1 MRSNVLRTVLALSG
15 IAASS
20 ALAAPA
26 GDWPSFGR
34 DPGSQRYSP
43 LTQITPGNVGGLQVA
58 WTYHMNPA
66 HDAAKPTSGRAPAS
80 ETTPLVVDGIM
91 YLSTPYARVAALDAE
106 TGKEIWTYQLPSG
119 EQTPLR
125 GIGYWPGDAKNAAEI
140 VFGTSKGNIIAL
152 SARTGLPMEGFG
164 NHGILDT
171 KTADIMNGFP
181 DAVYRYAAAPTIYKN
196 LIIIGSSVG
205 EIPLGP
211 AGDVRAWDV
220 RTGKLTWQFHAVPR
234 PGEPGHETWQGD
246 DWKRR
251 SGTNVW
257 NVVTVDQ
264 KRGVVYM
271 PFGAPA
277 LDRYGGDRH
286 GANLFGNALVAAD
299 ANTGR
304 YLWHY
309 QINHH
314 EIWDWD
320 ISAPPTLLEVRKG
333 GKTIPAI
340 SAINK
345 SGLLF
350 ILDRR
355 TGKPIYNVTEQAA
368 PPSSVEG
375 EEAWPTQ
382 PVPDRPAPL
391 ARMTFALDE
400 VTNIT
405 PELHDFCQAWIARE
419 NLRPSTRFEP
429 IHSDRPMIRFPGG
442 EGGVEW
448 AGGAFDPKLG
458 YYIINTNNLGYVEKL
473 IKDADGKWNFSSAH
487 FWDKGHNPCQ
497 PPPWGQ
503 LTAVNVNTGEIAWQI
518 PLGITD
524 SLPEG
529 KQNTGRPNNGGASL
543 TATGIAFIGGTD
555 DARFR
560 AFDSRTGKLLWSTKL
575 DYAATASP
583 TIYQGKSGKEFVAVT
598 ATGGTPIGAPG
609 GGDSLVAFALPH

>member
-1 MRSNVLRTVLALSG
+1 MRSSIPRLLLALTG
-15 IAASS
+15 FVTSS
-20 ALAAPA
+20 AWGAPA
-26 GDWPSFGR
+26 GNWTSFGR
-34 DPGSQRYSP
+34 DVGSQRYSP
-43 LTQITPGNVGGLQVA
+43 LTQITPGNVSGLQVA

-66 HDAAKPTSGRAPAS
+66 HETAKPATGRAPAS
-80 ETTPLVVDGIM
+80 ETTPLVIDGVM
-91 YLSTPYARVAALDAE
+91 YLSTPYARVVALDAE
-106 TGKEIWTYQLPSG
+106 TGTEIWTYQLPAG

-125 GIGYWPGDAKNAAEI
+125 GIGFWPGDRHHPAEI
-140 VFGTSKGNIIAL
+140 VTGTSKGNIIAL
-152 SARTGLPMEGFG
+152 SARTGRPVESFG
-164 NHGILDT
+164 SHGILDT
-171 KTADIMNGFP
+171 KTAEIMNGFP

-211 AGDVRAWDV
+211 SGDVRAWDA
-220 RTGKLTWQFHAVPR
+220 RTGKLVWQFHAVPR
-234 PGEPGHETWQGD
+234 PGEPGHETWAGD
-246 DWKRR
+246 SWKRR

-264 KRGVVYM
+264 KRGIVFM

-277 LDRYGGDRH
+277 MDRYGGDRH

-320 ISAPPTLLEVRKG
+320 ISAPPTLLEVRKN
-333 GKTIPAI
+333 GKVVPAVA
-340 SAINK
+340 AINK

-350 ILDRR
+350 ILNRL
-355 TGKPIYNVTEQAA
+355 TGKPIFGVAEQPA
-368 PPSSVEG
+368 PPSSVED
-375 EEAWPTQ
+375 EEAWQTQ
-382 PVPDRPAPL
+382 PVPNQPAPL

-405 PELHDFCQAWIARE
+405 PELHDFCRSWIARE
-419 NLRPSTRFEP
+419 DLRPSVRFEP
-429 IHSDRPMIRFPGG
+429 IHSDRAMIRFPGG

-448 AGGAFDPKLG
+448 AGGAFDPSLG

-473 IKDADGKWNFSSAH
+473 IKNADGKWSFSSAH
-487 FWDKGHNPCQ
+487 FWDKNHNPCQ

-524 SLPEG
+524 SLPEE

-560 AFDSRTGKLLWSTKL
+560 AFDTKTGKLLWSTKL

-583 TIYQGKSGKEFVAVT
+583 TIYQGQSGREFVAVT
-598 ATGGTPIGAPG
+598 ATGGTPLGAPG
-609 GGDSLVAFALPH
+609 GGDSLVAFSLPR